1 MRTVVSLL
9 VAVLLLAGVALAKD
23 VTAEIKVS
31 GMTCGACAGGLQKTL
46 ERQKG
51 VRKAEVSY
59 EKRLATI
66 VYDDAQTNEK
76 ELREAINKTGFK
88 AEPSKTQEK
97 K

>member
-1 MRTVVSLL
+1 MRTIATLL
-9 VAVLLLAGVALAKD
+9 FATLLTASVALAKD
-23 VTAEIKVS
+23 VTTEIKVS

-51 VRKAEVSY
+51 VKQAEVSF
-59 EKRLATI
+59 EKGLATI
-66 VYDDAQTNEK
+66 VYDDAQTSAK

-88 AEPSKTQEK
+88 AEPEKQEK

>member
-1 MRTVVSLL
+1 MRTIVSLL

-23 VTAEIKVS
+23 VTAEIRVS

-59 EKRLATI
+59 EKGLATI
-66 VYDDAQTNEK
+66 VYDDAQTSEK